1 MTVMTVM
8 IVKII
13 MIIIII
19 MRMSNSCQYFI
30 SLVGGK
36 TVMEQYLRTYAEVDL
51 EAIAHNI
58 AEVRKK
64 VGKDVMIAAVIK
76 ADGYGHGSVPVA
88 KRLEKDVDFFCVAAI
103 EEAVELREHG
113 FDLPILIL
121 GYTSPSQYEDIVK
134 YHIAQTIYDY
144 DTAKQLNKTAKKMG
158 EKAIVHIALDTGMN
172 RIGFYWNEQSIDDIE
187 AISKMEHIDLEGCFS
202 HFSCADMTDKTFSKM
217 QMQVYDDFMATFDKR
232 GITIP
237 IKHLS
242 NSAGIMEFDSHRFNM
257 VRSGIITYGLYPSDE
272 VDKTA
277 LQLRPALQWKTHVI
291 HVKTVGA
298 GAAVSYGATYV
309 TDRQTKIAT
318 ISIGYADGYPRA
330 LSNKGRVLIH
340 GQSAPII
347 GRVCMDQIMVDVTH
361 IPDVKV
367 EDVVTLVGP
376 DGDEYIS
383 VEEAAELS
391 GSFNYEFI
399 CDISKRVPRIY
410 Y

>member
-1 MTVMTVM
+1 MYF
-8 IVKII
+8 
-13 MIIIII
+13 
-19 MRMSNSCQYFI
+19 NSGRQ
-30 SLVGGK
+30 

-58 AEVRKK
+58 EEIRKK
-64 VGKDVMIAAVIK
+64 VGKEVMIAAVIK
-76 ADGYGHGSVPVA
+76 ADGYGHGSIPVA

-103 EEAVELREHG
+103 EEAIELREHG

-121 GYTSPSQYEDIVK
+121 GYTSPSQYEDVVK
-134 YHIAQTIYDY
+134 YQIAQTIYDY
-144 DTAKQLNKTAKKMG
+144 ETAEQLNIIAETMGQKAK
-158 EKAIVHIALDTGMN
+158 VHIALDTGMN
-172 RIGFYWNEQSIDDIE
+172 RIGFYWNEHSLEDIE
-187 AISKMEHIDLEGCFS
+187 AISKMEHIELEGCFS
-202 HFSCADMTDKTFSKM
+202 HFSCADMADKDFSKM
-217 QMQVYDDFMATFDKR
+217 QMKVYDDFLDAFEKR
-232 GITIP
+232 GIVIP
-237 IKHLS
+237 IKHLC

-277 LQLRPALQWKTHVI
+277 LQLQPALQWKTHVI

-309 TDRQTKIAT
+309 TDGPTRIAT

-347 GRVCMDQIMVDVTH
+347 GRVCMDQLMVNVTH
-361 IPDVKV
+361 IPNVKV
-367 EDVVTLVGP
+367 EDVVTLVGR
-376 DGDEYIS
+376 DGNAYIS
-383 VEEAAELS
+383 VEEVAELS
-391 GSFNYEFI
+391 DSFNYEFV

-410 Y
+410 F

>member
-1 MTVMTVM
+1 
-8 IVKII
+8 
-13 MIIIII
+13 
-19 MRMSNSCQYFI
+19 
-30 SLVGGK
+30 
-36 TVMEQYLRTYAEVDL
+36 MEQYLRTYAEVDL

-58 AEVRKK
+58 EEVRKK

-76 ADGYGHGSVPVA
+76 ADGYGHGSIPIA

-103 EEAVELREHG
+103 EEAIELREHG
-113 FDLPILIL
+113 FDTPILIL

-134 YHIAQTIYDY
+134 YRIAQTIYDY
-144 DTAKQLNKTAKKMG
+144 ETAEQLNKTAESMG
-158 EKAIVHIALDTGMN
+158 TKAIVHIALDTGMN

-187 AISKMEHIDLEGCFS
+187 AISNMEHIELEGCFS
-202 HFSCADMTDKTFSKM
+202 HFSCADMTDKEFSKA
-217 QMQVYDDFMATFDKR
+217 QMQVYDDFMDAFKQR
-232 GITIP
+232 GIVIP
-237 IKHLS
+237 IKHLC
-242 NSAGIMEFDSHRFNM
+242 NSAGIMEFDSHRFNL
-257 VRSGIITYGLYPSDE
+257 VRSGIITYGLYPSEE

-277 LQLRPALQWKTHVI
+277 LELRPALHWKTHVI

-309 TDRQTKIAT
+309 TDRPTTIAT
-318 ISIGYADGYPRA
+318 VSIGYADGYPRA

-347 GRVCMDQIMVDVTH
+347 GRVCMDQMMVDVTH

-367 EDVVTLVGP
+367 EDVVTLVGQ

-383 VEEAAELS
+383 VEEAADLA

-410 Y
+410 F

>member
-13 MIIIII
+13 MIIITI

-144 DTAKQLNKTAKKMG
+144 DTAEQLNKTAKKMG
-158 EKAIVHIALDTGMN
+158 EKGGDWVT
-172 RIGFYWNEQSIDDIE
+172 
-187 AISKMEHIDLEGCFS
+187 KM
-202 HFSCADMTDKTFSKM
+202 
-217 QMQVYDDFMATFDKR
+217 
-232 GITIP
+232 
-237 IKHLS
+237 
-242 NSAGIMEFDSHRFNM
+242 
-257 VRSGIITYGLYPSDE
+257 
-272 VDKTA
+272 
-277 LQLRPALQWKTHVI
+277 
-291 HVKTVGA
+291 
-298 GAAVSYGATYV
+298 
-309 TDRQTKIAT
+309 
-318 ISIGYADGYPRA
+318 
-330 LSNKGRVLIH
+330 
-340 GQSAPII
+340 
-347 GRVCMDQIMVDVTH
+347 
-361 IPDVKV
+361 
-367 EDVVTLVGP
+367 
-376 DGDEYIS
+376 
-383 VEEAAELS
+383 
-391 GSFNYEFI
+391 
-399 CDISKRVPRIY
+399 
-410 Y
+410 